1 MSALA
6 RALWPIAP
14 ELIVAVT
21 AVGVMLGGAFLSPRW
36 QPVLR
41 WVSTAGLLAAFAQ
54 VLALGAL
61 PGESFSGMYVR
72 DGLTVVLQGIA
83 LLATLLVL
91 ALSADYLSAVRLE
104 SGEYYALVLMAVLG
118 AMLMAASGD
127 LLMVFLGLETLSIP
141 LYVLAA
147 FARDN
152 VRSQEAGMK
161 YFLLGAFSTAF
172 FLYGLA
178 LIYGAVGSTKLEL
191 LATKVATAPPLMLL
205 GGVGLT
211 TIGLGFK
218 AAVVPF
224 HSWAPDVYEGA
235 PLSVTAYMSVIA
247 KVGAFAAL
255 LRIFSMALVAQAPLW
270 TAMLATIAVLT
281 MLLGNIAAVFQTNL
295 KRLLAYSSIAHAG
308 FILVGVAAANRA
320 GASAVAFYLV
330 AYTFMN
336 LGAFGV
342 LLMLRRQG
350 EDAESLS
357 DLLGLAGRSPVLA
370 GAMTLFM
377 VSLAGLPPTGG
388 FFAKL
393 YVFTAILDAGGVG
406 VAIIGMLASVVSVYY
421 YLRVAYTMYVGQPSD
436 AVRIAGSRWT
446 MTALVIAAIGVLVL
460 GIFPA
465 PVTTVLRQV
474 EQVIG
479 RTR

>member
-1 MSALA
+1 MSAVTPT
-6 RALWPIAP
+6 LWPIAP

-36 QPVLR
+36 QAVLR
-41 WVSTAGLLAAFAQ
+41 WLTAGGLLAAFAQ

-61 PGESFSGMYVR
+61 PGDAFSGMYVR
-72 DGLTVVLQGIA
+72 DGLTVVLQGIG

-91 ALSADYLSAVRLE
+91 TMSADYLSAARLE
-104 SGEYYALVLMAVLG
+104 SGEYYALLLMAALG

-127 LLMVFLGLETLSIP
+127 LLMVFLGLEMLSIP

-178 LIYGAVGSTKLEL
+178 LIYGAVGSTNLEL
-191 LATKVATAPPLMLL
+191 LATKVTTAPPLMLL
-205 GGVGLT
+205 GGIGLT

-255 LRIFSMALVAQAPLW
+255 LRIFSMALVAQAPQW

-281 MLLGNIAAVFQTNL
+281 MALGNIAAVFQTNL

-308 FILVGVAAANRA
+308 FILVGVVAANRA
-320 GASAVAFYLV
+320 GASAVVFYLV

-393 YVFTAILDAGGVG
+393 YVFTAVVDAGGVG
-406 VAIIGMLASVVSVYY
+406 VAIVGMLASVISVYY
-421 YLRVAYTMYVGQPSD
+421 YLRVAYTMYVGQPPD
-436 AVRIAGSRWT
+436 EVRIAASRWT
-446 MTALVIAAIGVLVL
+446 MTGLVIAAVGVLVL